1 MWHFHVR
8 SKLNYTDIAVISSVT
23 AERIRSE
30 HHRENNV
37 RYELM
42 ETREFKRI
50 HANAKTE
57 TNQICKVEKVYFL
70 EKRKILLKY
79 SKRTILINLKI

>member
-1 MWHFHVR
+1 
-8 SKLNYTDIAVISSVT
+8 L
-23 AERIRSE
+23 E

-42 ETREFKRI
+42 ETRELKRT
-50 HANAKTE
+50 HANAETE
-57 TNQICKVEKVYFL
+57 TNQICKAEKVYFP

-79 SKRTILINLKI
+79 SERTILLNLKI